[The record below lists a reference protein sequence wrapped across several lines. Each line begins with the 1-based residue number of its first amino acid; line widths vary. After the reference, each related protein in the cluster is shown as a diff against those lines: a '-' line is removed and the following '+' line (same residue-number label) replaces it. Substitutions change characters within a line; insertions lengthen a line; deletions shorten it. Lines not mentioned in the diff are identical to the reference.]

1 MRFSDGSSDVCSSDL
16 WRAPV
21 VITSVGKPEIVIDAV
36 HGYGGLVFADVV
48 SLHHARRAAR
58 SGVDGMVLLCAGAG
72 GQTGRLNPMAFVEAV
87 RQFYDGILIVAGGIT
102 RGYQLRALARAEDG
116 RGGGRGVSTGR
127 T

>member
-1 MRFSDGSSDVCSSDL
+1 MIRRPPSATRTDTLFPDPTLFRS
-16 WRAPV
+16 
-21 VITSVGKPEIVIDAV
+21 V

-58 SGVDGMVLLCAGAG
+58 SGVDGMVPLCAGAG

-102 RGYQLRALARAEDG
+102 PGYQLRAIELMGADVAYWRTRFID
-116 RGGGRGVSTGR
+116 TGR
-127 T
+127 APV